1 MANPT
6 YVDCCRELWTGTT
19 TSTITLSGTAVSGP
33 PGAWRTFTGAS
44 VANGATVHVRIEN
57 QTVAEVMV
65 AEYTYDS
72 GAGTLTYVRLIE
84 SSTGSQ
90 VTFSAGTKHLGIVLP
105 AEAANLIY
113 DKQYTTTATAA
124 GTTTLTVASTR
135 NQFFTGVTTQTVT
148 LPVTSTLVLG
158 HQYRIVNN
166 STGVVTVNSSGGNL
180 VVAMVAGSQVD
191 LTCILT
197 SGTTAAS

>member
-135 NQFFTGVTTQTVT
+135 SRLRSVEPTHLERKFFKATADKPASFKKALSAS
-148 LPVTSTLVLG
+148 LPP
-158 HQYRIVNN
+158 N
-166 STGVVTVNSSGGNL
+166 
-180 VVAMVAGSQVD
+180 AP
-191 LTCILT
+191 
-197 SGTTAAS
+197 